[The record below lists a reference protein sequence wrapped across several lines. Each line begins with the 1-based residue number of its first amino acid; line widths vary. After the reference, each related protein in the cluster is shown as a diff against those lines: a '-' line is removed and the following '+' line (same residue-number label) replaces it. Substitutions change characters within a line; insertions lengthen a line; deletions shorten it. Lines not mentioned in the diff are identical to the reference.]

1 MDSKDLFS
9 ALINET
15 DAFRQG
21 LTRRQFMV
29 LQAKSALVFSIGASG
44 LLIPQKAFTDAL
56 PDIVVATGRP
66 GPATRAAVGLL
77 GGMGSFVKPGNKVV
91 IKPNMSFAR
100 GPESATNTDPEVVR
114 ELVAMCKEAGAGN
127 IRVLDHP
134 LRPNE
139 LCIEGVSDAC
149 RVFGGDIVQALED
162 NDFYRETK
170 LSDAVKF
177 KKTDIMKDV
186 LDADVLIAAP
196 VAKSHSSTGV
206 SLSLKGMMGLI
217 LNRTVMHWRYDLST
231 AIVDL
236 STYLKPQL
244 VVIDSTRVL
253 STNGPGGP
261 GKVLKKDTIIA
272 SKDMVAADATATQMF
287 EWYGKKM
294 QPRQVKHIRIAHE
307 RGLGRMDVDNLITK
321 KVQV

>member
-1 MDSKDLFS
+1 
-9 ALINET
+9 
-15 DAFRQG
+15 
-21 LTRRQFMV
+21 
-29 LQAKSALVFSIGASG
+29 
-44 LLIPQKAFTDAL
+44 
-56 PDIVVATGRP
+56 
-66 GPATRAAVGLL
+66 
-77 GGMGSFVKPGNKVV
+77 MGSFVKPGDKVV

-100 GPESATNTDPEVVR
+100 GAGSATNTDPEVVR
-114 ELVAMCKEAGAGN
+114 ELVAMCREAGASR

-139 LCIEGVSDAC
+139 LCIEGVRDAC
-149 RVFGGDIVQALED
+149 RLFGDNTVQALED
-162 NDFYRETK
+162 SDFYRETQ
-170 LSDAVKF
+170 LSDAVTF
-177 KKTDIMKDV
+177 KKTDIAKDV
-186 LDADVLIAAP
+186 LDADVLISAP

-206 SLSLKGMMGLI
+206 SLSMKGMMGLV

-236 STYLKPQL
+236 CTYLKPQL

-261 GKVLKKDTIIA
+261 GKVLKEDTIIA
-272 SKDMVAADATATQMF
+272 SKDMVAADATAIQMF

-307 RGLGRMDVDNLITK
+307 RGLGRMDINNLITR